1 MARSALA
8 SVGSFALLLS
18 LSSPVLADSACGG
31 VVISDVIETASGERT
46 TVGERCYERAPGAPY
61 YYDAPTGRGGIEV
74 EVTPV
79 TSFDASAIQAM
90 GAMDLMDVANPFPA
104 GQGRADSRPE

>member
-8 SVGSFALLLS
+8 SVGSFAR
-18 LSSPVLADSACGG
+18 
-31 VVISDVIETASGERT
+31 TA
-46 TVGERCYERAPGAPY
+46 VGERCYERAPGAPY